1 MQIDHWLLP
10 LPLTPTQEND
20 FQICQEKFHA
30 LLDLPLRIHCLPS
43 ETLNDQ
49 NNVPINHRNPL
60 KMYWQ
65 RNLTQLRL
73 FLHSAHSTKIQ
84 ANLIEIHKRR
94 RFQITRYVKSDLSPL
109 SVTISFSSI
118 PTGTH
123 HILLLTITGKHSILE
138 FQIPSRENE
147 LIYRGTYRK
156 IGEDAQLR
164 PVTTLF
170 NCTIDIDQEMMIFL
184 NEYGLCRLNS

>member
-10 LPLTPTQEND
+10 LPLTHTQQND
-20 FQICQEKFHA
+20 LQICQEKFYA
-30 LLDLPLRIHCLPS
+30 LLDLPLCIHCLPS

-49 NNVPINHRNPL
+49 NNGTINHRNPL

-73 FLHSAHSTKIQ
+73 FIHSAHSTKIQ

-109 SVTISFSSI
+109 SITISFSSI

-123 HILLLTITGKHSILE
+123 HILLLTITGRHSILE

-147 LIYRGTYRK
+147 LIYQGTYRK

-164 PVTTLF
+164 PVTILF
-170 NCTIDIDQEMMIFL
+170 NCTIDIDQEMMLFL